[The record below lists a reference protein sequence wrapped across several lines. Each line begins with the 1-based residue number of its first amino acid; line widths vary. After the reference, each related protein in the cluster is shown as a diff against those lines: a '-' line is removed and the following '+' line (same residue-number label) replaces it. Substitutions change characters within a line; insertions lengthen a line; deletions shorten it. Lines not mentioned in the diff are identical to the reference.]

1 MNKRKWEIW
10 TYDFPEKGPHPVV
23 IISHP
28 DRCARG
34 KVLNVPYCTSQ
45 RQARVTQPQEVLL
58 NSADGLEWETFV
70 ICDVIYAAP
79 SELLRDRRGHV
90 SLQRR
95 RAIRRKL
102 VSIFGLLDED

>member
-10 TYDFPEKGPHPVV
+10 TFDFPEKGPHPVV

-34 KVLNVPYCTSQ
+34 KVVNVLYCTSQ
-45 RQARVTQPQEVLL
+45 RQARAALPHEVLL

-70 ICDVIYAAP
+70 ICDVIYAVP
-79 SELLRDRRGHV
+79 SE

-95 RAIRRKL
+95 RGQVSNERRRAIQRKL
-102 VSIFGLLDED
+102 VSIFGLLEE